1 MRGQQRHSLAL
12 VDPATGRID
21 RLRLADAL
29 GLTAAEV
36 AAIARDPEG
45 DPWPLPPAQGRQD
58 RLRLA
63 ADIAAGLHELTG
75 GDSQQVAIWLRA
87 PHPDLDDSAPLDLMR
102 GSELRIVADLVDDML
117 SGAPA

>member
-29 GLTAAEV
+29 GLTAVEV
-36 AAIARDPEG
+36 TAIARDPE
-45 DPWPLPPAQGRQD
+45 DVPWPLPPPQYRQD

-63 ADIAAGLHELTG
+63 ADIAAGLLELTG
-75 GDSQQVAIWLRA
+75 GDSQQAAIWLRA
-87 PHPDLDDSAPLDLMR
+87 PHPELDDATPLELMR
-102 GSELRIVADLVDDML
+102 GSELSVIADLVDDML
-117 SGAPA
+117 SGSPS